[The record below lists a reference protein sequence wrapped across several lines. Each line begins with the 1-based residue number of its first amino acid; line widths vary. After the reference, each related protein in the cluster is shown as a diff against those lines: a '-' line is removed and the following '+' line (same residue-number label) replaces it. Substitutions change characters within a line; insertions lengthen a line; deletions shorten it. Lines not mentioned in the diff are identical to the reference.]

1 MIKNLPVLFSI
12 GLLAACTG
20 RSGPCPIQEPNA
32 ARGAVDACHAGELQR
47 YLRSLPTAD
56 IMAAISATVATENI
70 RTIRPGE
77 AVTMDFRESR
87 LNVELGED
95 GRIKR
100 LRCG

>member
-1 MIKNLPVLFSI
+1 MVTKLPVLLSI

-20 RSGPCPIQEPNA
+20 RSGPCPIQDPNPLPQA
-32 ARGAVDACHAGELQR
+32 ADVCHAGELQR
-47 YLRSLPTAD
+47 YLNALPTAD
-56 IMAAISATVATENI
+56 VMAAIASAAGAQNV

-77 AVTMDFRESR
+77 AVTMDYRETR
-87 LNVELGED
+87 LNIELGED